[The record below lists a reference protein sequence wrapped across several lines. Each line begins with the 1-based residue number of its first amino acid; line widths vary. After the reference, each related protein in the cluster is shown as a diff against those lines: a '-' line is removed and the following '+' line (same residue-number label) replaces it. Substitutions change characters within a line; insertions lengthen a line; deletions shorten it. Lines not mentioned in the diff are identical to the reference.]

1 MSCHFFVFKEVAGLS
16 LQLLPTREESHP
28 EQFTHAARS
37 SDAHLREAATSHGA
51 SLSEVTH
58 DLIW

>member
-16 LQLLPTREESHP
+16 LQLLPIREESHS

-37 SDAHLREAATSHGA
+37 SEAQRGNNISWR
-51 SLSEVTH
+51 VTV
-58 DLIW
+58 